1 MDGGSPAPTPRSSHP
16 HLRGLANYRGRAHDR
31 DVSFSLRIF
40 CFLRCKTTSSSLTQ
54 RTEKLADLPRQ
65 KLGLL
70 QSGEMA
76 ALFHFGPSLDIAI
89 GALGPRSRQ
98 MEEILGKLGIARR
111 NSDPFTVGNEPGGMH
126 PRIVR
131 PERRADCACR
141 PIEHDICKQVIAAYR
156 ILYCA

>member
-1 MDGGSPAPTPRSSHP
+1 MTGSAKQSIVQ
-16 HLRGLANYRGRAHDR
+16 LAQAA
-31 DVSFSLRIF
+31 
-40 CFLRCKTTSSSLTQ
+40 LTQ

-70 QSGEMA
+70 QSAEMA

-111 NSDPFTVGNEPGGMH
+111 NSDPFTVGDEPGGMH
-126 PRIVR
+126 PRNLSF
-131 PERRADCACR
+131 PA
-141 PIEHDICKQVIAAYR
+141 
-156 ILYCA
+156 